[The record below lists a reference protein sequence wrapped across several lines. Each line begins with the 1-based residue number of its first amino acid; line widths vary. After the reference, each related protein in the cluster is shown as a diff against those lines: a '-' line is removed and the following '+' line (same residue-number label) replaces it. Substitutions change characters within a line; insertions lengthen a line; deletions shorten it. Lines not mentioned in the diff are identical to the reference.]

1 MYFEY
6 QFFFS
11 FSYTKYQ
18 LRGNNKQIK
27 FKNNFKTVS
36 CKVHFINEQRQITTG
51 CGFVWEG
58 GTFSLKTK
66 KI

>member
-51 CGFVWEG
+51 CGFV
-58 GTFSLKTK
+58 
-66 KI
+66 